1 MIEVTL
7 FGIIY
12 FFNFSN
18 KIKQQ
23 EKKEV
28 ATKSCDGKSKDNG
41 VSQAAV
47 QAFLAK
53 KEMEKKKK
61 AGRRN

>member
-1 MIEVTL
+1 VIEVKLVGITYFLTL
-7 FGIIY
+7 
-12 FFNFSN
+12 SN
-18 KIKQQ
+18 KNTQ
-23 EKKEV
+23 KERKEG
-28 ATKSCDGKSKDNG
+28 ATKSCDGKSKDSG